1 MVFMTINTQGPD
13 TVSADVRR
21 WPTWR
26 VWSIRVWY
34 GLLSLLTLS
43 MGSGAIRLVMGE
55 PEAGQHFGF
64 GAVTVLKFLAMG
76 GVFAICWTGGRS
88 VVAFQFLV
96 VGSVAWSVSEM
107 LWALPPADSTPVA
120 SALSGVVVQFLP
132 LILLRPHR
140 RELLSLQ
147 LRPSAVLLALAVL
160 LAVPAVINAAQLG
173 GLAMPGADESFWDM
187 SSLWVVVAVQAL
199 FAALRPRDSRWLPRI
214 IAVATGWLGLL
225 AVLWPED
232 LASPGRAWGAALIVW
247 AILFGAAAEL
257 GNRQVADSTA
267 GAGPGAR
274 GTPRAGRRPGAM
286 RRTTTQRGWQSIAH
300 SGRGSRCG

>member
-1 MVFMTINTQGPD
+1 MASMTLNTQGTD
-13 TVSADVRR
+13 TVSADVRG
-21 WPTWR
+21 WPRWR

-43 MGSGAIRLVMGE
+43 MGNGAVRLVMGE
-55 PEAGQHFGF
+55 PDAGQHFGF
-64 GAVTVLKFLAMG
+64 GAVTVLKLLAMG

-88 VVAFQFLV
+88 VLAFQFLV

-120 SALSGVVVQFLP
+120 SVLSGVVLQFVP

-140 RELLSLQ
+140 RELVSLQ

-160 LAVPAVINAAQLG
+160 LAVPAVINATHLG
-173 GLAMPGADESFWDM
+173 RLAMPGADEGFWDM

-199 FAALRPRDSRWLPRI
+199 FAALRPRDNRWLPRI

-225 AVLWPED
+225 AVVWPED
-232 LASPGRAWGAALIVW
+232 LTSPGRAWGAALIVW
-247 AILFGAAAEL
+247 AILFAAAAEL
-257 GNRQVADSTA
+257 VNRQASDRTTGAVPALA
-267 GAGPGAR
+267 GLPG
-274 GTPRAGRRPGAM
+274 RAGDP
-286 RRTTTQRGWQSIAH
+286 TP
-300 SGRGSRCG
+300 